1 MNLSELRDFI
11 KEVIKEAAEEGK
23 MQKIYRR
30 SFKDMIKKTKSG
42 KNPNTAPFTEEASDG
57 GASGPPKQ

>member
-42 KNPNTAPFTEEASDG
+42 NFDVWVMKFKMDNYLI
-57 GASGPPKQ
+57 